1 MTNAK
6 YDIQQEIASLRKR
19 RDELRERLAQIEQDY
34 RRGLSADSDEQ
45 AIELENAEVLNGIAT
60 ATAEELASVEARL
73 AELE

>member
-1 MTNAK
+1 MNSAK
-6 YDIQQEIASLRKR
+6 HDIQQEIATLRQR
-19 RDELRERLAQIEQDY
+19 RDELRERIAQIEKDY

>member
-1 MTNAK
+1 MTSAK
-6 YDIQQEIASLRKR
+6 YDIQQEIATLRKR